1 MEGQDS
7 MAWNQPDGNGSG
19 RDPRDPWGGGNRGG
33 QQGPPDLDELLGN
46 LQRRLRGLFR
56 GRGGPG
62 GPSGSSGGGGGGSTG
77 GAGRGLRSFGTRGIG
92 IVIALVLVGWGLAG
106 IYIIEPAE
114 EGVVLRFGRYHETT
128 GPGPHWA
135 PYLIDSVEKVNVE
148 QIRRAEIGYRS
159 EAGDQSVPPES
170 LMLTRDENIV
180 DVGFAVLYRVNDAR
194 NYLFRVRD
202 PDITLRQATE
212 SAIREVVGR
221 NIMDFV
227 LTDGRA
233 VVAEHVREL
242 TQEILDRYE
251 TGLLVASVNMQKAQ
265 PPDQVQDAFSDAVK
279 AREDEERYK
288 NEARAYAAD
297 ILPRARGDANAML
310 QQAEGYKQRVINEAQ
325 GDAARFTSV
334 LDEYR
339 KAPEVTRQRL
349 YLDAM
354 QNVLGNTTKVLLDVE
369 GGNNLLYVPLDKLLT
384 GSAGDD
390 GTADSGQSFD
400 GTGSRAGRSASDD
413 TGRGRGRSRQ

>member
-1 MEGQDS
+1 

-19 RDPRDPWGGGNRGG
+19 RDPWGNRGG
-33 QQGPPDLDELLGN
+33 QPGPPDLDELLGN

-56 GRGGPG
+56 GG
-62 GPSGSSGGGGGGSTG
+62 SGGGGGSRQG
-77 GAGRGLRSFGTRGIG
+77 GGGGGGVGGKGLRSLGTRGLG
-92 IVIALVLVGWGLAG
+92 IIVALVLVGWGLAG
-106 IYIIEPAE
+106 IYIVEPAE
-114 EGVVLRFGRYHETT
+114 EGVILRFGRYHETT

-148 QIRRAEIGYRS
+148 QIRRAEIGYRT

-180 DVGFAVLYRVNDAR
+180 DVGFAVLYRIKDAR

-202 PDITLRQATE
+202 PDLTLRQATE

-233 VVAEHVREL
+233 VVAEQVREL

-265 PPDQVQDAFSDAVK
+265 PPDQVRDAFSDAVK

-325 GDAARFTSV
+325 GDASRFTSV

-339 KAPEVTRQRL
+339 KAPVVTRQRL

-354 QNVLGNTTKVLLDVE
+354 QGVLGSSTKVLIDVE
-369 GGNNLLYVPLDKLLT
+369 GSNNLLYVPLDKLLT
-384 GSAGDD
+384 GGGRDEDA
-390 GTADSGQSFD
+390 ADSVPGFD
-400 GTGSRAGRSASDD
+400 GSGASRGTSSESDRS
-413 TGRGRGRSRQ
+413 RRRSRQ

>member
-1 MEGQDS
+1 

-19 RDPRDPWGGGNRGG
+19 RDPWGNRGG
-33 QQGPPDLDELLGN
+33 QPGPPDLDELLGN
-46 LQRRLRGLFR
+46 LQRRLRGLF
-56 GRGGPG
+56 GG
-62 GPSGSSGGGGGGSTG
+62 GSRGGGGGGQSG
-77 GAGRGLRSFGTRGIG
+77 GGGKSLRSFGTRG
-92 IVIALVLVGWGLAG
+92 VSLVVVLVLAGWGLAG
-106 IYIIEPAE
+106 IFIVEPAE
-114 EGVVLRFGRYHETT
+114 EGVVLRFGRYHDTT

-180 DVGFAVLYRVNDAR
+180 DVGFAVLYRIKDAR
-194 NYLFRVRD
+194 NYLFEVRD
-202 PDITLRQATE
+202 PDLSLRQATE
-212 SAIREVVGR
+212 SAVREVVGR

-233 VVAEHVREL
+233 VVAERIRER

-251 TGLLVASVNMQKAQ
+251 TGLHVESVNMQKAQ
-265 PPDQVQDAFSDAVK
+265 PPNQVREAFSDAVK

-297 ILPRARGDANAML
+297 ILPRARGEANAML
-310 QQAEGYKQRVINEAQ
+310 ERAEGYKQRVINEAL
-325 GDAARFTSV
+325 GDASRFTSV
-334 LDEYR
+334 LDEYS

-354 QNVLGNTTKVLLDVE
+354 QNVLGNSTKVLLDVK

-384 GSAGDD
+384 GGPREENVGDS
-390 GTADSGQSFD
+390 TSSFD
-400 GTGSRAGRSASDD
+400 GSGSSDERGAASGSDRS
-413 TGRGRGRSRQ
+413 RGRSRQ

>member
-1 MEGQDS
+1 
-7 MAWNQPDGNGSG
+7 MAWNQPEGNGSG
-19 RDPRDPWGGGNRGG
+19 RDPWGNRGG
-33 QQGPPDLDELLGN
+33 QSGPPDLDELLGN
-46 LQRRLRGLFR
+46 LQRRLRGLF
-56 GRGGPG
+56 GGGSRGGG
-62 GPSGSSGGGGGGSTG
+62 GGTSGGGGKGI
-77 GAGRGLRSFGTRGIG
+77 RSFGTRGL
-92 IVIALVLVGWGLAG
+92 ALVVVVLLVGWGLAG
-106 IYIIEPAE
+106 IYIVEPAE

-135 PYLIDSVEKVNVE
+135 PYFVDSVEKVNVE

-180 DVGFAVLYRVNDAR
+180 DVGFAVLYRIKDAR
-194 NYLFRVRD
+194 NYLFVVRD
-202 PDITLRQATE
+202 PDLSLRQATE
-212 SAIREVVGR
+212 SAVREVVGR

-233 VVAEHVREL
+233 VVAEQVREL

-265 PPDQVQDAFSDAVK
+265 PPDQVREAFSDAVK

-297 ILPRARGDANAML
+297 ILPRARGDANARL
-310 QQAEGYKQRVINEAQ
+310 QEAEGYKQRVINEAR
-325 GDAARFTSV
+325 GDASRFTSV
-334 LDEYR
+334 LDEYT

-354 QNVLGNTTKVLLDVE
+354 QSVLGNSTKVLLDVE

-384 GSAGDD
+384 GGSREENVGDYVPSYD
-390 GTADSGQSFD
+390 GS
-400 GTGSRAGRSASDD
+400 GTGSGRVGSGGTD
-413 TGRGRGRSRQ
+413 RNRGRSR

>member
-1 MEGQDS
+1 
-7 MAWNQPDGNGSG
+7 MAWNQPGGNGSG
-19 RDPRDPWGGGNRGG
+19 RDPWANRGG
-33 QQGPPDLDELLGN
+33 QSGPPDLDELLAN
-46 LQRRLRGLFR
+46 LQRRLKGLFQGGSR
-56 GRGGPG
+56 G
-62 GPSGSSGGGGGGSTG
+62 GGGGGGSRSG
-77 GAGRGLRSFGTRGIG
+77 GAGRGFRSIGTRGAAV
-92 IVIALVLVGWGLAG
+92 IVALIVVGWGLMG
-106 IYIIEPAE
+106 IYIVEPAE
-114 EGVVLRFGRYHETT
+114 EGVILRFGDYHETT

-135 PYLIDSVEKVNVE
+135 PYLVDSVETVNVE

-159 EAGDQSVPPES
+159 DAGDQSVPPES

-180 DVGFAVLYRVNDAR
+180 DVGFAVLYRIKDAQ

-221 NIMDFV
+221 NVMDFV

-233 VVAEHVREL
+233 VVAEQVREL

-251 TGLLVASVNMQKAQ
+251 TGLDVASVNMQKAQ
-265 PPDQVQDAFSDAVK
+265 PPDQVRDAFSDAVK

-288 NEARAYAAD
+288 NEARAYAAE

-325 GDAARFTSV
+325 GDTSRFTSV

-339 KAPEVTRQRL
+339 KAPDVTRQRL

-354 QNVLGNTTKVLLDVE
+354 QGVLGSSTKVLIDVE

-384 GSAGDD
+384 GSAPGSNPSDPDPSYD
-390 GTADSGQSFD
+390 GSDTVRGASGSSD
-400 GTGSRAGRSASDD
+400 RSRR
-413 TGRGRGRSRQ
+413 RSRQ

>member
-1 MEGQDS
+1 
-7 MAWNQPDGNGSG
+7 MAWNQPDGDGSG
-19 RDPRDPWGGGNRGG
+19 RDPWGNRGG

-56 GRGGPG
+56 GG
-62 GPSGSSGGGGGGSTG
+62 SGGGGGARPG
-77 GAGRGLRSFGTRGIG
+77 GGGGGKGLRAFGARGLGL
-92 IVIALVLVGWGLAG
+92 VVALILVGWGLAG
-106 IYIIEPAE
+106 IYIVEPAE
-114 EGVVLRFGRYHETT
+114 EGVILRFGEYHETT

-135 PYLIDSVEKVNVE
+135 PYLIDSVEQVNVE

-159 EAGDQSVPPES
+159 DAGDQSVPPES

-180 DVGFAVLYRVNDAR
+180 DVGFAVLYRIKDAR
-194 NYLFRVRD
+194 NYLFQVRD
-202 PDITLRQATE
+202 PDLTLRQATE

-221 NIMDFV
+221 NVMDFV

-233 VVAEHVREL
+233 VVAEQVREL
-242 TQEILDRYE
+242 TQEILDRYQ

-265 PPDQVQDAFSDAVK
+265 PPDQVRDAFSDAVK

-288 NEARAYAAD
+288 NEARAYAAE

-325 GDAARFTSV
+325 GDTARFTSV

-339 KAPEVTRQRL
+339 KAPDVTRQRL

-354 QNVLGNTTKVLLDVE
+354 QGVLERSTKVLIDVE

-384 GSAGDD
+384 GGAPGQNPSESAPSYD
-390 GTADSGQSFD
+390 GSG
-400 GTGSRAGRSASDD
+400 AGQGASGESDR
-413 TGRGRGRSRQ
+413 TRRRTRQ

>member
-1 MEGQDS
+1 
-7 MAWNQPDGNGSG
+7 MAWNQPGGNGSG
-19 RDPRDPWGGGNRGG
+19 RDPWANRGG
-33 QQGPPDLDELLGN
+33 QSGPPDLDELLAN
-46 LQRRLRGLFR
+46 LQRRLKGLFQGGSR
-56 GRGGPG
+56 G
-62 GPSGSSGGGGGGSTG
+62 GGGGGGSRSG
-77 GAGRGLRSFGTRGIG
+77 GAGRGFRSIGTRGAAV
-92 IVIALVLVGWGLAG
+92 IVALIVVGWGLMG
-106 IYIIEPAE
+106 IYIVEPAE
-114 EGVVLRFGRYHETT
+114 EGVILRFGDYHETT
-128 GPGPHWA
+128 GPGPHWR
-135 PYLIDSVEKVNVE
+135 PLLIDSVEKVNVE

-159 EAGDQSVPPES
+159 DAGDQSVPPES

-180 DVGFAVLYRVNDAR
+180 DVGFAVLYRIKDAQ

-202 PDITLRQATE
+202 PEITLRQATE

-221 NIMDFV
+221 NVMDFV

-233 VVAEHVREL
+233 VVAEQVREL

-251 TGLLVASVNMQKAQ
+251 TGLHVASVNMQKAQ
-265 PPDQVQDAFSDAVK
+265 PPDQVRDAFSDAVK

-288 NEARAYAAD
+288 NEARAYAAE

-325 GDAARFTSV
+325 GDASRFTSV

-339 KAPEVTRQRL
+339 KAPDVTRQRL

-354 QNVLGNTTKVLLDVE
+354 QGVLGSSTKVLIDVE

-384 GSAGDD
+384 GSAPGSNPSDPDPSYD
-390 GTADSGQSFD
+390 GSDTVRGASGSSD
-400 GTGSRAGRSASDD
+400 RSRR
-413 TGRGRGRSRQ
+413 RSRQ

>member
-1 MEGQDS
+1 

-19 RDPRDPWGGGNRGG
+19 RDPWGNRGG
-33 QQGPPDLDELLGN
+33 QPGPPDLDELLGN

-56 GRGGPG
+56 GG
-62 GPSGSSGGGGGGSTG
+62 SGGGGGSRQG
-77 GAGRGLRSFGTRGIG
+77 GGGGGVGGKGLRSLGTRGLG
-92 IVIALVLVGWGLAG
+92 IIVALVLVGWGLAG
-106 IYIIEPAE
+106 IYIVEPAE
-114 EGVVLRFGRYHETT
+114 EGVILRFGRYHETT

-148 QIRRAEIGYRS
+148 QIRRAEIGYRT

-180 DVGFAVLYRVNDAR
+180 DVGFAVLYRIKDAR

-202 PDITLRQATE
+202 PDLTLRQATE

-233 VVAEHVREL
+233 VVAEQVREL

-265 PPDQVQDAFSDAVK
+265 PPDQVRDAFSDAVK

-325 GDAARFTSV
+325 GDASRFTSV

-339 KAPEVTRQRL
+339 KAPVVTRQRL

-354 QNVLGNTTKVLLDVE
+354 QGVLGSSTKVLIDVE
-369 GGNNLLYVPLDKLLT
+369 GSNNLLYVPLDKLLT
-384 GSAGDD
+384 GGGRDEDA
-390 GTADSGQSFD
+390 ADSVPGFD
-400 GTGSRAGRSASDD
+400 GSGASRGTSSESDRS
-413 TGRGRGRSRQ
+413 RRRSRQ

>member
-1 MEGQDS
+1 
-7 MAWNQPDGNGSG
+7 MAWNQPEGNGSG
-19 RDPRDPWGGGNRGG
+19 RDPWGNRGG
-33 QQGPPDLDELLGN
+33 QSGPPDLDELLGN
-46 LQRRLRGLFR
+46 LQRRLRGLF
-56 GRGGPG
+56 GGGSRGGGG
-62 GPSGSSGGGGGGSTG
+62 GPSGGGGKGIR
-77 GAGRGLRSFGTRGIG
+77 AFGTRGL
-92 IVIALVLVGWGLAG
+92 ALVVVVLLVGWGLVG
-106 IYIIEPAE
+106 IYIVEPAE

-135 PYLIDSVEKVNVE
+135 PYLVDSVEKVNVE

-180 DVGFAVLYRVNDAR
+180 DVGFAVLYRIKDAR
-194 NYLFRVRD
+194 NYLFAVRD
-202 PDITLRQATE
+202 PDLSLRQATE

-233 VVAEHVREL
+233 VVAEQVREL
-242 TQEILDRYE
+242 TQDILDRYK

-265 PPDQVQDAFSDAVK
+265 PPDQVREAFSDAVK

-297 ILPRARGDANAML
+297 ILPRARGDANAKL
-310 QQAEGYKQRVINEAQ
+310 QEAEGYKQRVINEAR
-325 GDAARFTSV
+325 GDASRFTSV
-334 LDEYR
+334 LDEYT

-354 QNVLGNTTKVLLDVE
+354 QNVLGNSTKVLLDVE

-384 GSAGDD
+384 GGSREENVGDSVSSY
-390 GTADSGQSFD
+390 DSS
-400 GTGSRAGRSASDD
+400 GTGSGQVGSGGTNRN
-413 TGRGRGRSRQ
+413 RGRSR

>member
-1 MEGQDS
+1 
-7 MAWNQPDGNGSG
+7 MAWNQPDGNGGG
-19 RDPRDPWGGGNRGG
+19 RDPWGNRGG
-33 QQGPPDLDELLGN
+33 QSGPPDLDELLGN

-56 GRGGPG
+56 GGPG
-62 GPSGSSGGGGGGSTG
+62 GGGGSRPGGGGGGK
-77 GAGRGLRSFGTRGIG
+77 GLRAIGTRGLGLI
-92 IVIALVLVGWGLAG
+92 IALIVVGWGLMG
-106 IYIIEPAE
+106 IYIVEPAE
-114 EGVVLRFGRYHETT
+114 EGVILRFGDYHETT

-135 PYLIDSVEKVNVE
+135 PYLIDSVETVNVE

-159 EAGDQSVPPES
+159 DAGDQSVPPES

-180 DVGFAVLYRVNDAR
+180 DVGFAVLYRIKDAQ

-221 NIMDFV
+221 NVMDFV

-233 VVAEHVREL
+233 VVAEQVREL

-251 TGLLVASVNMQKAQ
+251 TGLDVASVNMQKAQ
-265 PPDQVQDAFSDAVK
+265 PPDQVRDAFSDAVK

-288 NEARAYAAD
+288 NEARAYAAE

-325 GDAARFTSV
+325 GDTSRFTSV

-339 KAPEVTRQRL
+339 KAPDVTRQRL

-354 QNVLGNTTKVLLDVE
+354 QGVLGSSTKVLIDVE

-384 GSAGDD
+384 GSAPGSNPSDPDPSYD
-390 GTADSGQSFD
+390 GSDTVRGASGSSD
-400 GTGSRAGRSASDD
+400 RSRR
-413 TGRGRGRSRQ
+413 RSRQ

>member
-19 RDPRDPWGGGNRGG
+19 RDPRDPWGNRGG

-56 GRGGPG
+56 GRGGSGGPG
-62 GPSGSSGGGGGGSTG
+62 GSGGGGSTG
-77 GAGRGLRSFGTRGIG
+77 GAGRGLRSFGTRGLG
-92 IVIALVLVGWGLAG
+92 LVVALILVAWGLAG
-106 IYIIEPAE
+106 IYIVEPAE

-159 EAGDQSVPPES
+159 DAGDQSVPPES

-180 DVGFAVLYRVNDAR
+180 DVGFAVLYRIKDAQ

-202 PDITLRQATE
+202 PDLTLRQATE

-221 NIMDFV
+221 NIMDYV
-227 LTDGRA
+227 LTDGRS
-233 VVAEHVREL
+233 VVAEQVREL

-265 PPDQVQDAFSDAVK
+265 PPNQVRDAFSDAVK

-288 NEARAYAAD
+288 NEARAYAAQ

-325 GDAARFTSV
+325 GDASRFLSV
-334 LDEYR
+334 LTEYR

-354 QNVLGNTTKVLLDVE
+354 QNVLGNSTKVLLDVE

-384 GSAGDD
+384 GSARTDDPGDS
-390 GTADSGQSFD
+390 ASSFD
-400 GTGSRAGRSASDD
+400 GTRAGPGRAASDD
-413 TGRGRGRSRQ
+413 SNRGRGRSRQ

>member
-1 MEGQDS
+1 
-7 MAWNQPDGNGSG
+7 MAWNQPGGDGGG
-19 RDPRDPWGGGNRGG
+19 RDPWGNRGG
-33 QQGPPDLDELLGN
+33 QPGPPDLDELLGN
-46 LQRRLRGLFR
+46 LQRRLRGLFQ
-56 GRGGPG
+56 GG
-62 GPSGSSGGGGGGSTG
+62 SRGGGGNRAGG
-77 GAGRGLRSFGTRGIG
+77 GAGAGGGKGLRSLGTRGIAL
-92 IVIALVLVGWGLAG
+92 IVALIVVGWGLAG
-106 IYIIEPAE
+106 IYIVEPAE
-114 EGVVLRFGRYHETT
+114 EGVILRFGQYHETT

-135 PYLIDSVEKVNVE
+135 PYFIDSVEIVNVE

-159 EAGDQSVPPES
+159 DAGDQSVPPES

-180 DVGFAVLYRVNDAR
+180 DVGFAVLYRIKDAR
-194 NYLFRVRD
+194 NYLFQVRD
-202 PDITLRQATE
+202 PDLTLRQATE

-221 NIMDFV
+221 NVMDFV

-233 VVAEHVREL
+233 VVAEQVREL

-265 PPDQVQDAFSDAVK
+265 PPDQVRDAFSDAVK

-288 NEARAYAAD
+288 NEARAYAAE

-310 QQAEGYKQRVINEAQ
+310 QRAEGYKQRVINEAQ
-325 GDAARFTSV
+325 GDTARFTSV

-339 KAPEVTRQRL
+339 KAPDVTRQRL

-354 QNVLGNTTKVLLDVE
+354 QGVLERSTKVLVDVE

-384 GSAGDD
+384 GAARDEDPAGP
-390 GTADSGQSFD
+390 GASFD
-400 GTGSRAGRSASDD
+400 GSRAGQGAAGESD
-413 TGRGRGRSRQ
+413 RSRRRTRQ

>member
-1 MEGQDS
+1 

-19 RDPRDPWGGGNRGG
+19 RDPWGSRGG
-33 QQGPPDLDELLGN
+33 QSGPPDLDELLGN
-46 LQRRLRGLFR
+46 LQRRLRGFFR
-56 GRGGPG
+56 G
-62 GPSGSSGGGGGGSTG
+62 GSG
-77 GAGRGLRSFGTRGIG
+77 GAGGGRPGGVGQGFRSFGTRGIG
-92 IVIALVLVGWGLAG
+92 LVIAILLVGWGLAG
-106 IYIIEPAE
+106 IYIVEPAE
-114 EGVVLRFGRYHETT
+114 EGVVLRFGRYLETT
-128 GPGPHWA
+128 GSGPHWV

-159 EAGDQSVPPES
+159 ETGDQSVPPES

-180 DVGFAVLYRVNDAR
+180 DVGFAVLYRVKDAR

-233 VVAEHVREL
+233 VVAERVREL
-242 TQEILDRYE
+242 TQESLDLYE
-251 TGLLVASVNMQKAQ
+251 TGLQVTSVNMQKAQ

-288 NEARAYAAD
+288 NEARAYAAE

-325 GDAARFTSV
+325 GDASRFTSV

-354 QNVLGNTTKVLLDVE
+354 QNVLGNSTKVLLDVE
-369 GGNNLLYVPLDKLLT
+369 GSNNLLYVPLDKLLT
-384 GSAGDD
+384 GSAQENDQRSAASFDPAAGPPGRVVSD
-390 GTADSGQSFD
+390 DSG
-400 GTGSRAGRSASDD
+400 RS
-413 TGRGRGRSRQ
+413 RGRSRP

>member
-19 RDPRDPWGGGNRGG
+19 RDPRDPWGNRGG

-62 GPSGSSGGGGGGSTG
+62 GPTSGSGGGGSTG
-77 GAGRGLRSFGTRGIG
+77 GVGRGLRSFGTRGIG

-106 IYIIEPAE
+106 IYIVEPAE

-180 DVGFAVLYRVNDAR
+180 DVGFAVLYRIKDAR

-221 NIMDFV
+221 NVMDFV

-233 VVAEHVREL
+233 VVAEQVREL

-265 PPDQVQDAFSDAVK
+265 PPDQVRDAFSDAVK

-288 NEARAYAAD
+288 NEARAYAAE

-325 GDAARFTSV
+325 GDTARFTSV

-354 QNVLGNTTKVLLDVE
+354 QNVLGSSTKVLLDVE

-384 GSAGDD
+384 GSARDD
-390 GTADSGQSFD
+390 GTGDSSSSFD
-400 GTGSRAGRSASDD
+400 GTGTRPGRAASDD

>member
-19 RDPRDPWGGGNRGG
+19 RDPRDPWGNRGG

-62 GPSGSSGGGGGGSTG
+62 GPSGSGGGGSTG
-77 GAGRGLRSFGTRGIG
+77 GVGRGLRSFGTRGIG
-92 IVIALVLVGWGLAG
+92 IIIALILVGWGLAG
-106 IYIIEPAE
+106 IYIVEPAE

-159 EAGDQSVPPES
+159 DAGDQSVPPES

-180 DVGFAVLYRVNDAR
+180 DVGFAVLYRIKDAR

-233 VVAEHVREL
+233 VVAERVREL

-251 TGLLVASVNMQKAQ
+251 TGLEVTSVNMQKAQ
-265 PPDQVQDAFSDAVK
+265 PPDQVQDAFSDAVR

-288 NEARAYAAD
+288 NEARAYAAE

-354 QNVLGNTTKVLLDVE
+354 QNVLGSSTKVLLDVE

-384 GSAGDD
+384 GSARDD
-390 GTADSGQSFD
+390 GTGDSSPSFD
-400 GTGSRAGRSASDD
+400 GTGTRPGRAASDD

>member
-1 MEGQDS
+1 
-7 MAWNQPDGNGSG
+7 MAWNQPDGDGSG
-19 RDPRDPWGGGNRGG
+19 RDPWGNRGG

-56 GRGGPG
+56 GG
-62 GPSGSSGGGGGGSTG
+62 SGGGGGGRPG
-77 GAGRGLRSFGTRGIG
+77 GGGGGKGLRAFGARGLGL
-92 IVIALVLVGWGLAG
+92 VVALILVGWGLAG
-106 IYIIEPAE
+106 IYIVEPAE
-114 EGVVLRFGRYHETT
+114 EGVILRFGEYHETT

-135 PYLIDSVEKVNVE
+135 PYLIDSVEQVNVE

-159 EAGDQSVPPES
+159 DAGDQSVPPES

-180 DVGFAVLYRVNDAR
+180 DVGFAVLYRIKDAR
-194 NYLFRVRD
+194 NYLFQVRD
-202 PDITLRQATE
+202 PDLTLRQATE

-221 NIMDFV
+221 NVMDFV

-233 VVAEHVREL
+233 VVAEQVREL
-242 TQEILDRYE
+242 TQEILDRYQ

-265 PPDQVQDAFSDAVK
+265 PPDQVRDAFSDAVK

-288 NEARAYAAD
+288 NEARAYAAE

-325 GDAARFTSV
+325 GDTARFTSV

-339 KAPEVTRQRL
+339 KAPDVTRQRL

-354 QNVLGNTTKVLLDVE
+354 QGVLERSTKVLIDVE

-384 GSAGDD
+384 GGAPGQNPSESAPSYD
-390 GTADSGQSFD
+390 GSG
-400 GTGSRAGRSASDD
+400 AGRGASGESDR
-413 TGRGRGRSRQ
+413 TRRRTRQ

>member
-1 MEGQDS
+1 

-19 RDPRDPWGGGNRGG
+19 GRDPWGNRGG
-33 QQGPPDLDELLGN
+33 QPGPPDLDELLGN

-56 GRGGPG
+56 GGPG
-62 GPSGSSGGGGGGSTG
+62 GGGGSSGGGRSG
-77 GAGRGLRSFGTRGIG
+77 GAGRGLRSFGARGLG
-92 IVIALVLVGWGLAG
+92 IVVALILVGWGLAG
-106 IYIIEPAE
+106 IYIVEPAE
-114 EGVVLRFGRYHETT
+114 EGVVLRFGSYHETT

-135 PYLIDSVEKVNVE
+135 PYFIDSVETVNVE

-180 DVGFAVLYRVNDAR
+180 DVGFAVLYRIKDAR

-202 PDITLRQATE
+202 PDLTLRQATE

-221 NIMDFV
+221 NVMDFV

-233 VVAEHVREL
+233 VVAEQVREL

-265 PPDQVQDAFSDAVK
+265 PPSQVRDAFSDAVK

-288 NEARAYAAD
+288 NEARAYAAE

-325 GDAARFTSV
+325 GDASRFKSV
-334 LDEYR
+334 LDEYA
-339 KAPEVTRQRL
+339 KAPNVTRQRL

-354 QNVLGNTTKVLLDVE
+354 QNVLGNSTKVLIDVE

-384 GSAGDD
+384 GASRDASEAG
-390 GTADSGQSFD
+390 SGSSFD
-400 GTGSRAGRSASDD
+400 SPGAGAGGTSSRLSDRS
-413 TGRGRGRSRQ
+413 RGRTRQ

>member
-1 MEGQDS
+1 

-19 RDPRDPWGGGNRGG
+19 RDPWGNRGG
-33 QQGPPDLDELLGN
+33 QPGPPDLDELLGN

-56 GRGGPG
+56 GG
-62 GPSGSSGGGGGGSTG
+62 SGGGGGSRQG
-77 GAGRGLRSFGTRGIG
+77 GGGGGGVGGKGLRSLGTRGLG
-92 IVIALVLVGWGLAG
+92 IIVALVLVGWGLAG
-106 IYIIEPAE
+106 IYIVEPAE
-114 EGVVLRFGRYHETT
+114 EGVILRFGRYHETT

-180 DVGFAVLYRVNDAR
+180 DVGFAVLYRIKDAR

-202 PDITLRQATE
+202 PDLTLRQATE

-233 VVAEHVREL
+233 VVAEQVREL

-265 PPDQVQDAFSDAVK
+265 PPDQVRDAFSDAVK

-325 GDAARFTSV
+325 GDASRFTSV

-339 KAPEVTRQRL
+339 KAPVVTRQRL

-354 QNVLGNTTKVLLDVE
+354 QGVLGSSTKVLIDVE
-369 GGNNLLYVPLDKLLT
+369 GSNNLLYVPLDKLLT
-384 GSAGDD
+384 GGGRDEDA
-390 GTADSGQSFD
+390 ADSVPGFD
-400 GTGSRAGRSASDD
+400 GSGASRGTSSESDRS
-413 TGRGRGRSRQ
+413 RRRSRQ

>member
-1 MEGQDS
+1 
-7 MAWNQPDGNGSG
+7 MAWNQPGGNGSG
-19 RDPRDPWGGGNRGG
+19 RDPWANRGG
-33 QQGPPDLDELLGN
+33 QSGPPDLDELLAN
-46 LQRRLRGLFR
+46 LQRRLKGLFQGGSR
-56 GRGGPG
+56 G
-62 GPSGSSGGGGGGSTG
+62 GGGGGGSRSG
-77 GAGRGLRSFGTRGIG
+77 GAGRGFRSIGTRGAAV
-92 IVIALVLVGWGLAG
+92 IVALIVVGWGLMG
-106 IYIIEPAE
+106 IYIVEPAE
-114 EGVVLRFGRYHETT
+114 EGVILRFGDYHETT

-135 PYLIDSVEKVNVE
+135 PYLVDSVETVNVE

-159 EAGDQSVPPES
+159 DAGDQSVPPES

-180 DVGFAVLYRVNDAR
+180 DVGFAVLYRIKDAQ

-221 NIMDFV
+221 NVMDFV

-233 VVAEHVREL
+233 VVAEQVREL

-251 TGLLVASVNMQKAQ
+251 TGLDVASVNMQKAQ
-265 PPDQVQDAFSDAVK
+265 PPDQVRDAFSDAVK

-288 NEARAYAAD
+288 NEARAYAAE

-325 GDAARFTSV
+325 GDTSRFTSV

-339 KAPEVTRQRL
+339 KAPDVTRQRL

-354 QNVLGNTTKVLLDVE
+354 QGVLGSSTKVLIDVE

-384 GSAGDD
+384 GSAPGSNPSEPAPSYD
-390 GTADSGQSFD
+390 GSDTVRGASGSSD
-400 GTGSRAGRSASDD
+400 RSRR
-413 TGRGRGRSRQ
+413 RSRQ

>member
-1 MEGQDS
+1 

-19 RDPRDPWGGGNRGG
+19 RDPWGNRGG
-33 QQGPPDLDELLGN
+33 GQSGPPDLDEILGN
-46 LQRRLRGLFR
+46 LQRRLQGIFR
-56 GRGGPG
+56 GGSGGGSGGP
-62 GPSGSSGGGGGGSTG
+62 PSGGGGG
-77 GAGRGLRSFGTRGIG
+77 RMLRSLGTRGLG
-92 IVIALVLVGWGLAG
+92 IVVALVLVGWGLAG
-106 IYIIEPAE
+106 IFIVEPAE
-114 EGVVLRFGRYHETT
+114 EGVVLRFGRYLETT

-159 EAGDQSVPPES
+159 EAGGQSVPPES

-180 DVGFAVLYRVNDAR
+180 DVQFAVLYRIKDAR

-221 NIMDFV
+221 NVMDFV
-227 LTDGRA
+227 LTDGRP
-233 VVAEHVREL
+233 VVAERVREL

-251 TGLLVASVNMQKAQ
+251 TGLLVTSVNMQSAQ
-265 PPDQVQDAFSDAVK
+265 PPSQVQDAFSDAVK

-288 NEARAYAAD
+288 NEARAYAAE

-310 QQAEGYKQRVINEAQ
+310 EQAEGYKQRVINEAQ
-325 GDAARFTSV
+325 GDASRFTSV
-334 LDEYR
+334 LTEYS

-349 YLDAM
+349 YIDAM
-354 QNVLGNTTKVLLDVE
+354 QSVLSSTTKVLLDVE

-384 GSAGDD
+384 GTGRDEGGQ
-390 GTADSGQSFD
+390 GTASSFGGSGS
-400 GTGSRAGRSASDD
+400 GSGVVTGQPN
-413 TGRGRGRSRQ
+413 RGRGRSRQ

>member
-1 MEGQDS
+1 
-7 MAWNQPDGNGSG
+7 MAWNQPEGNGSG
-19 RDPRDPWGGGNRGG
+19 RDPWGNRGG
-33 QQGPPDLDELLGN
+33 KSGPPDLDELLGN

-56 GRGGPG
+56 GGSGGG
-62 GPSGSSGGGGGGSTG
+62 SGSGPGGGGGRTG
-77 GAGRGLRSFGTRGIG
+77 GAGKGLRSIGTRGLV
-92 IVIALVLVGWGLAG
+92 IVIALILVGWGLAG
-106 IYIIEPAE
+106 IYIVEPAE

-135 PYLIDSVEKVNVE
+135 PYVIDSVETVNVE

-159 EAGDQSVPPES
+159 DAGDQSVPPES

-180 DVGFAVLYRVNDAR
+180 DVGFAVLYRIKDAR
-194 NYLFRVRD
+194 NYLFVVRD
-202 PDITLRQATE
+202 PDLSLRQATE
-212 SAIREVVGR
+212 SAVREVVGR

-233 VVAEHVREL
+233 VVAEQVREL

-265 PPDQVQDAFSDAVK
+265 PPDQVREAFSDAVK

-297 ILPRARGDANAML
+297 ILPRARGDANARL
-310 QQAEGYKQRVINEAQ
+310 QEAEGYKQRVINEAR
-325 GDAARFTSV
+325 GDASRFTSV
-334 LDEYR
+334 LDEYT

-354 QNVLGNTTKVLLDVE
+354 QSVLGNSTKVLLDVE

-384 GSAGDD
+384 GGSREENVGDYVPSYD
-390 GTADSGQSFD
+390 GS
-400 GTGSRAGRSASDD
+400 GTGSGRVGSGGTD
-413 TGRGRGRSRQ
+413 RNRGRSR